1 MAIYLYRCT
10 THGETEVSRPIGS
23 APPTWTCPVCH
34 GECAR
39 VFLPPLLSLA
49 PSRVVAAID
58 RAAVGGHP
66 RGGELAAHAG
76 RAPTHTD
83 GAAEPRVP
91 AAPAPLTAAV
101 SLRRSR
107 PRA

>member
-1 MAIYLYRCT
+1 MVIYLYRCT

-23 APPTWTCPVCH
+23 APTTWSCPVCH

-58 RAAVGGHP
+58 RSERSADAPEVVSS
-66 RGGELAAHAG
+66 L
-76 RAPTHTD
+76 PTH
-83 GAAEPRVP
+83 GARRRTPMAPPNPAYQRLPRP
-91 AAPAPLTAAV
+91 
-101 SLRRSR
+101 
-107 PRA
+107 

>member
-10 THGETEVSRPIGS
+10 THGETEVCRPIGS

-58 RAAVGGHP
+58 RAERSADTPEVVSSLPTQGVRRRTPMAPPNPAYQRLP
-66 RGGELAAHAG
+66 R
-76 RAPTHTD
+76 P
-83 GAAEPRVP
+83 
-91 AAPAPLTAAV
+91 
-101 SLRRSR
+101 
-107 PRA
+107 